1 MKWKIAMKWGKK
13 SLRRF
18 PKARFNTSK
27 YLPLPS
33 QREGERAEGASLS
46 PSKGGENEVGEPPPT
61 PPKEGRVRLG
71 QYY

>member
-1 MKWKIAMKWGKK
+1 MKWGKRAFVASSK
-13 SLRRF
+13 VRLSS
-18 PKARFNTSK
+18 SK

-33 QREGERAEGASLS
+33 QREGEQAEGASLS
-46 PSKGGENEVGEPPPT
+46 SSKGWGNEVGEPPPA